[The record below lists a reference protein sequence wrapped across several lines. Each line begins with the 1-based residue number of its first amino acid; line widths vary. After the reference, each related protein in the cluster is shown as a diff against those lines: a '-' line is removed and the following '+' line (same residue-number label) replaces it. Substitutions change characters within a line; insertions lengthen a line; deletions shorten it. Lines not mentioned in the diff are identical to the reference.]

1 MRPAFNLVK
10 HLRDVVQIE
19 PGPPATQ
26 VADFN
31 LEGLPRPRRGR
42 GGQTSAERLV
52 DDRAERPPS
61 PSRERLQ
68 LGGDVVIQRQGGS
81 HILMLT
87 VKHHDVK
94 VRIRGAP
101 WYLRCQCMESDLD
114 TECDARAF
122 EAALMVITY
131 STTADRA
138 DGHGAIK
145 LVAQVATIRRNS
157 GPVRRSGDAT
167 GTRCRGRAS

>member
-1 MRPAFNLVK
+1 MRRAFNLVK

-19 PGPPATQ
+19 PGPPAPQ

-42 GGQTSAERLV
+42 GGQTSAKRLV

-94 VRIRGAP
+94 GANP
-101 WYLRCQCMESDLD
+101 R
-114 TECDARAF
+114 RALYCVVSAWKVTWTPNVTP
-122 EAALMVITY
+122 EL
-131 STTADRA
+131 SKP
-138 DGHGAIK
+138 H
-145 LVAQVATIRRNS
+145 
-157 GPVRRSGDAT
+157 
-167 GTRCRGRAS
+167 